1 MSTDTRPAENRRRQ
15 FSFEAELDKL
25 VALEVDALTARTA
38 ARAERGRSD
47 ADPPVVAESTYEPAG
62 TGAPPPTAGG
72 QPDGDDGRVIGLAR
86 ASSGNG
92 MLSFSPEEEAFIEG
106 ALGFLR
112 QRPNADMIVEEIWSL
127 TAGHGDAD
135 EVHFRT
141 DSGEKDLDNSD
152 VDGLPAS
159 DAETANPP
167 ESDKV
172 VTRLR
177 AVRNPSPGKPAA
189 GESETD
195 K

>member
-1 MSTDTRPAENRRRQ
+1 M
-15 FSFEAELDKL
+15 
-25 VALEVDALTARTA
+25 DALTARTA
-38 ARAERGRSD
+38 ARAERGRTHDFD
-47 ADPPVVAESTYEPAG
+47 ADPSAVAESTYEPAG
-62 TGAPPPTAGG
+62 TGAPLPAAGG

-86 ASSGNG
+86 ASAGNAATA
-92 MLSFSPEEEAFIEG
+92 LPFSPEEEAFIEA

-127 TAGHGDAD
+127 TAGHADAD

-141 DSGEKDLDNSD
+141 DSGGKDLDNSD
-152 VDGLPAS
+152 VVGLPAS
-159 DAETANPP
+159 DAGTAGPP
-167 ESDKV
+167 ESDKI

-189 GESETD
+189 SEPEAD